1 MVAQEMVVQV
11 AEEVTHLEQ
20 EVQVF
25 KQHHHKYQQLV
36 EQMVLEIM
44 VVTQFTLMH
53 IHTLQV
59 VVEVQQQLEETY
71 QHLMDQVVVAQVKIS
86 HQSMEQQLVLQDYS
100 QVVAVEA
107 VTTQ

>member
-1 MVAQEMVVQV
+1 
-11 AEEVTHLEQ
+11 
-20 EVQVF
+20 
-25 KQHHHKYQQLV
+25 
-36 EQMVLEIM
+36 M

-59 VVEVQQQLEETY
+59 VVEVQQQLEETH
-71 QHLMDQVVVAQVKIS
+71 QHLMDQVVVAMEKIS